1 MYESFIYHP
10 VKGLRSNLNVQE
22 ISDALKDEKSVV
34 WIDMPDIEDSDID
47 FLTTVFNLHPLTV
60 EDFIMPNPRPKTEK
74 FKDYIFTV
82 MFSIGSPNGKAIPSI
97 KTNELDCCL
106 GKNFL
111 VTFHDCQV
119 DSLNVCKERIR
130 KQSPVIQQGADMLL
144 YSILD
149 ACVESYI
156 PVINGFD
163 TLVDS
168 MTDGL
173 FKDPDQNTLKQIYLL
188 KNQILYFRR
197 IIGPQADV
205 INLLCRSES
214 EFITP
219 SAVIYF
225 RNIYDNLMRLN
236 DMVSASRD
244 IITGAMEAYVSMV
257 SSRLNEIMKTLTL
270 IATFMMPLTLV
281 ASIYGMNFKHMPEL
295 NHPLGYPMVIA
306 AMGFISIAMIIYFKR
321 RKWL

>member
-10 VKGLRSNLNVQE
+10 EKGLSSNLSVEE
-22 ISDALKDEKSVV
+22 IKSSLQDGKSIV
-34 WIDMPDIEDSDID
+34 WIDMVDIEDSDID

-74 FKDYIFTV
+74 FKDYIFLV
-82 MFSIGSPNGKAIPSI
+82 MFSLSGPNGKSVNSI

-111 VTFHDCQV
+111 VTFHECQV
-119 DSLNVCKERIR
+119 DSLSLCKDRIR

-144 YSILD
+144 YAILD
-149 ACVESYI
+149 TCVDSYM
-156 PVINGFD
+156 PAINGFD
-163 TLVDS
+163 NVVDS
-168 MTDGL
+168 MTDSL
-173 FKDPDQNTLKQIYLL
+173 FKDPNQETLKQIYQL

-205 INLLCRSES
+205 INLLSRSES

-225 RNIYDNLMRLN
+225 RSLYDNLLRLN
-236 DMVSASRD
+236 DMIGASRD

-257 SSRLNEIMKTLTL
+257 SNRLNEIMKTLTL
-270 IATFMMPLTLV
+270 IATFMMPLTLL

-295 NHPLGYPMVIA
+295 SHPLGYPMVIFT
-306 AMGFISIAMIIYFKR
+306 MVLISIIMFIYFRR